1 MNSDL
6 VISGQFINLDD
17 FSLKLV
23 CVEMTLVKCTK
34 FQKYFHFS
42 SLRCCMGIWE
52 TVGTCGL

>member
-42 SLRCCMGIWE
+42 CLRCCMGIWE
-52 TVGTCGL
+52 TVGTC

>member
-6 VISGQFINLDD
+6 VISSQFINLDD

-23 CVEMTLVKCTK
+23 CAEMTLVKCTK
-34 FQKYFHFS
+34 FQKYFHFP
-42 SLRCCMGIWE
+42 SLRCCLVIWG